1 MIVYGKVTHDIFHSA
16 DGLYHIF
23 NIRRH
28 GGQPLV
34 ATYTGDAP
42 PKPLK
47 TVEYEFHGE
56 EAVHPKYGKQF
67 AVTSYCRSTVKGE
80 SPALNY
86 RLKRLDQTAAHHM
99 RDL

>member
-16 DGLYHIF
+16 DGTYHIF

-34 ATYTGDAP
+34 GTYTGESP
-42 PKPLK
+42 PTPLK

-56 EAVHPKYGKQF
+56 EVTHPKYGKQF
-67 AVTSYCRSTVKGE
+67 AVESYTRSTVKGD
-80 SPALNY
+80 S
-86 RLKRLDQTAAHHM
+86 R
-99 RDL
+99 